1 MTVLLI
7 VVSITLAVSAFCSLL
22 EATLYSTR
30 LATLEAAAKGGEHQ
44 SAARRF
50 LEMKQDISVPTSA
63 ILILN
68 TIANTAGAAIAGMF
82 AARAMGSEWV
92 LVFSIALTLGILFFS
107 EILPKTYGAVHWRAL
122 WAAIVWPLTIIEKL
136 LYPLIR
142 ITQKFAQMFTPKHI
156 PQAVTED
163 EILAMIHVG
172 GKTGELTAAEL
183 SMLDS
188 VLHFDKLLCRQVMV
202 PRGEVAWMEA
212 NWSLAQC
219 LDEAHRSQHT
229 RYPVCNGDL
238 DEVLGILHIK
248 DLLGLDPETS
258 GEITS
263 LSRPVRAVPETKRI
277 NELLTEMQ
285 RTKQHMA
292 LVVDE
297 HGSTAGIITLE
308 NIIEEIVGAVQDE
321 FDAETPEI
329 VRQGVGRYVVRG
341 GAPLEKVNRA
351 LELDLRAPNVNT
363 LSGYLVAQVGRFLEK
378 GDHVDAPGVSAEV
391 LEVEGNRATRIRL
404 TLKQKA
410 EEN

>member
-1 MTVLLI
+1 MTVLL
-7 VVSITLAVSAFCSLL
+7 VVVAITLAVSAFCSLL

-30 LATLEAAAKGGEHQ
+30 LATLEAAAKGGERQ
-44 SAARRF
+44 AAAKRF
-50 LEMKQDISVPTSA
+50 LDLKKDISVPTSA

-68 TIANTAGAAIAGMF
+68 TIANTAGASLAGMF
-82 AARAMGSEWV
+82 AARALGANWV
-92 LVFSIALTLGILFFS
+92 LLFSFGLTLAILFFS

-122 WAAIVWPLTIIEKL
+122 WAAIVWPLTVIEKA

-142 ITQKFAQMFTPKHI
+142 VTQKCSQLFTPKHV

-172 GKTGELTAAEL
+172 GKTGELTAGEL
-183 SMLDS
+183 HMLDA
-188 VLHFDKLLCRQVMV
+188 VLHFDKLLCRQVML

-212 NWSLAQC
+212 GWSLEEC
-219 LDEAHRSQHT
+219 LAEAHRTQHT
-229 RYPVCNGDL
+229 RYPVCREDL
-238 DEVLGILHIK
+238 DDVLGILHIK
-248 DLLGLDPETS
+248 DLLGVDAGSNL
-258 GEITS
+258 TS
-263 LSRPVRAVPETKRI
+263 LMRPVRTVPETKRI
-277 NELLTEMQ
+277 NELLSEMQ

-292 LVVDE
+292 VVVDE

-321 FDAETPEI
+321 FDSETPEL
-329 VRQGVGRYVVRG
+329 VRQGKDRYIARG
-341 GAPLEKVNRA
+341 AAPLEKVNRA

-378 GDHVDAPGVSAEV
+378 GDRVEAPGIVAEV

-404 TLKQKA
+404 TLVEKEQ
-410 EEN
+410 EGG